1 MFGIAFFFG
10 SLILFVIGIAILSS
24 FRSALKRRI
33 DYLQAIRPTPDQ
45 IRENPELLE
54 NFKREVERANRD
66 FEYMD

>member
-1 MFGIAFFFG
+1 MLGIGFVLA
-10 SLILFVIGIAILSS
+10 SLILFMVGIAILGS

-66 FEYMD
+66 FRYIE